1 MERVPQKFASPKV
14 GAWMNYRGRILDTI
28 AGLRDNLEDIDDQST
43 RDHITALIKRHEGYV
58 QFADERITRL
68 SGNLEHPPTLR
79 A

>member
-1 MERVPQKFASPKV
+1 MEGILPKIVPPKV

-28 AGLRDNLEDIDDQST
+28 AGLRDNLEDTDDQST

-68 SGNLEHPPTLR
+68 SGNLESPR